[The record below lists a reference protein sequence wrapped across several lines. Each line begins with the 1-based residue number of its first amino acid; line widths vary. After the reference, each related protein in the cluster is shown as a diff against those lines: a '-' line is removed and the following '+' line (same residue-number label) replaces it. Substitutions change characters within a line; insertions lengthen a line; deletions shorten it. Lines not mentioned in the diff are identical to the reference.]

1 MPLSLFKTEIM
12 QKNKYGKNFCFTAKK
27 ILNERNNIS
36 KIENLSSDTSLKEK
50 IERKKMKNI
59 KIINK
64 LEALLSVFFFLRID
78 LPAKKVV
85 KNVKN
90 IVRNISIVK
99 E

>member
-12 QKNKYGKNFCFTAKK
+12 QKNKYGKNFCFTAKN

-50 IERKKMKNI
+50 IEIKKMKNI

-64 LEALLSVFFFLRID
+64 LEVLLSVFFFLRID
-78 LPAKKVV
+78 LPAKKVI
-85 KNVKN
+85 KNVKK